1 MTRDKSAQVQSLI
14 DHFCNGNKAQFA
26 QMLGVKPPT
35 INAWITR
42 NTYDAA
48 LVFIKCK
55 GVSAEWL
62 LSGNG
67 PMMCDDT
74 TPSPKPVSP
83 SIAPPPAP
91 ASVDNSHLIDI
102 IRRQAEVIGALRVR
116 LAQMEARNGAE

>member
-42 NTYDAA
+42 NTYDAE

-74 TPSPKPVSP
+74 TPSPAS
-83 SIAPPPAP
+83 

-102 IRRQAEVIGALRVR
+102 IRRQAEEIGALRER